1 MLVGRGA
8 RARVPARAPVPARAW
23 VPARKR
29 LRLRVAARAWVGV
42 GMGVGVGDPV
52 SVGAAIGGT
61 GRTGLRSGDVT
72 DGVDRARA
80 LLDDAARTLRA
91 AAVADEALG
100 EYVEPKAV
108 LGIRRDPTIRS
119 LGRVW
124 RVGALLIGS
133 TVETGG
139 RVWATGRI
147 TRVTEA
153 GRSQF
158 VSVSAEVR
166 RAYRAAAAKG
176 HFEPGDTV
184 NHGAV
189 PIPLDQ
195 SLVGSAGVLFVEG
208 DVPLVRWSPTAGAAV
223 PLEEYL
229 ADRVGLLVDP
239 PRGATD

>member
-1 MLVGRGA
+1 M
-8 RARVPARAPVPARAW
+8 
-23 VPARKR
+23 
-29 LRLRVAARAWVGV
+29 
-42 GMGVGVGDPV
+42 
-52 SVGAAIGGT
+52 
-61 GRTGLRSGDVT
+61 T
-72 DGVDRARA
+72 DGVERARS
-80 LLDDAARTLRA
+80 LLDDAARALRA
-91 AAVADEALG
+91 ADVADEALG

-108 LGIRRDPTIRS
+108 LGIRREPTIRS

-184 NHGAV
+184 NHGAT
-189 PIPLDQ
+189 PIPLDE
-195 SLVGSAGVLFVEG
+195 SLVGSDGVLFVEG

-229 ADRVGLLVDP
+229 VDRVGLLVDP

>member
-1 MLVGRGA
+1 M
-8 RARVPARAPVPARAW
+8 
-23 VPARKR
+23 
-29 LRLRVAARAWVGV
+29 
-42 GMGVGVGDPV
+42 
-52 SVGAAIGGT
+52 
-61 GRTGLRSGDVT
+61 T
-72 DGVDRARA
+72 DGVERARA

-91 AAVADEALG
+91 ADVPDEGLG

-133 TVETGG
+133 TAETGG

-189 PIPLDQ
+189 PIALDE
-195 SLVGSAGVLFVEG
+195 SLDGADGVLFVAD
-208 DVPLVRWSPTAGAAV
+208 DVPLVRWSQAAGAAV
-223 PLEEYL
+223 PLDAYL

>member
-1 MLVGRGA
+1 MTDAVE
-8 RARVPARAPVPARAW
+8 
-23 VPARKR
+23 
-29 LRLRVAARAWVGV
+29 
-42 GMGVGVGDPV
+42 
-52 SVGAAIGGT
+52 
-61 GRTGLRSGDVT
+61 RTRS
-72 DGVDRARA
+72 

-91 AAVADEALG
+91 GAVADEALG

-124 RVGALLIGS
+124 RVGVLLIGS

-153 GRSQF
+153 GRAQF

-184 NHGAV
+184 NHGAT
-189 PIPLDQ
+189 PIPLDG
-195 SLVGSAGVLFVEG
+195 SLVGSDGVLFIEDG
-208 DVPLVRWSPTAGAAV
+208 VPLVRWSPTAGAAV
-223 PLEEYL
+223 PLEDYL
-229 ADRVGLLVDP
+229 TDRVGLLVDP